1 MMLLA
6 DNPTIF
12 ILVGI
17 AALILVWFIGTY
29 NRILRHRNHLAESWS
44 DIDVELKRRYDLIP
58 NLVETVKRFARHES
72 ELFAEVARLRSD
84 AAGNHGTPA
93 SQAVSESGMLQ
104 ALRQVFVLAEGYPEL
119 KSDSMFR
126 SLTKELAL
134 TEDRIAA
141 ARRFFNANVR
151 DLKSL
156 REQFPSSLVAGF
168 LGLPAPSFFEI
179 EDALE
184 RVVPRVGL

>member
-58 NLVETVKRFARHES
+58 N
-72 ELFAEVARLRSD
+72 RS
-84 AAGNHGTPA
+84 
-93 SQAVSESGMLQ
+93 
-104 ALRQVFVLAEGYPEL
+104 
-119 KSDSMFR
+119 
-126 SLTKELAL
+126 
-134 TEDRIAA
+134 
-141 ARRFFNANVR
+141 
-151 DLKSL
+151 SL
-156 REQFPSSLVAGF
+156 RKSRGCARMPR
-168 LGLPAPSFFEI
+168 EI
-179 EDALE
+179 MALQ
-184 RVVPRVGL
+184 RAKP